1 MLCQFSI
8 FPVGAG
14 ESLSASVARII
25 DIIDKSDLP
34 YQTHSLGTIVE
45 GEWEPVMDLI
55 RQCHEAMRHDNA
67 RVVTNIHIDDRKGAS
82 ERMEGKIQSLE
93 NHLGRKIS
101 R

>member
-14 ESLSASVARII
+14 ESLSASVAGII
-25 DIIDKSDLP
+25 DIIDKSGIP

-45 GEWEPVMDLI
+45 GDWETVMDLI
-55 RQCHEAMRHDNA
+55 RRCHEVIGQDNA
-67 RVVTNIHIDDRKGAS
+67 RVVTNIHIDDRKGADN
-82 ERMEGKIQSLE
+82 RIEGKIKSLE